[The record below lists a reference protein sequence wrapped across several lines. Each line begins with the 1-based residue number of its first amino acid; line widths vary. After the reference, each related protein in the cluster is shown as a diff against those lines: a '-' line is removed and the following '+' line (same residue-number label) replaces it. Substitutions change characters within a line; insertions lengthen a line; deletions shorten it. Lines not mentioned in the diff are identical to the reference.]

1 MSYQFSVES
10 FETTLPELMPL
21 YREHYA
27 EMVERLQA
35 QGMPQP
41 PFAPRLDRY
50 IEADRGGWL
59 ITIVLRD
66 ELSAVGYAN
75 VYLTQSMHNG
85 ELIAQEDAIFVA
97 KAHRNG
103 VGKKLVEYGLSEL
116 KARGVKRLLVSAVTD
131 LRVAKLWRRMGFR
144 DVATQMAYVF

>member
-1 MSYQFSVES
+1 MSYDFSVES
-10 FETTLPELMPL
+10 FEATLPELMPL

-27 EMVERLQA
+27 EMVERLEG

-50 IEADRGGWL
+50 IDADRGGWL
-59 ITIVLRD
+59 LTFVLR
-66 ELSAVGYAN
+66 SGGQPVGYAN
-75 VYLTQSMHNG
+75 VYLTSNMHNG
-85 ELIAQEDAIFVA
+85 ELMAQEDAIFVTRS
-97 KAHRNG
+97 HRNG
-103 VGKKLVEYGLSEL
+103 VGRQLVEFGLQQL
-116 KARGVKRLLVSAVTD
+116 KSRGVKRLLVSAVTD